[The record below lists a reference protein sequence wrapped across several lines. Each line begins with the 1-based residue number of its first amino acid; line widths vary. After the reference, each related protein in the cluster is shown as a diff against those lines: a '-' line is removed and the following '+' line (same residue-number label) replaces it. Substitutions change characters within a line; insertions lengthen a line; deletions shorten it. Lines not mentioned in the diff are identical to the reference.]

1 MEAALRRTWWRRSVL
16 SEPTFTDVMDILPHK
31 RHGASLRRLKIVCR
45 WSLGLVWIWEGLIPK
60 ILWPTVMQTET
71 VERSGLFWPDP
82 ERFLQ
87 GLGLAMIVAG
97 VILCVGWMER
107 LAVLTATLAMGV
119 LIVLVLG
126 NHPASIGDMHGGIGK
141 DLCLIACAWVVW
153 ELGKGEASGSRP
165 DV

>member
-1 MEAALRRTWWRRSVL
+1 MEAVLLLIWWRRSGT
-16 SEPTFTDVMDILPHK
+16 SESTFTDTMGIMKHNGHVVL
-31 RHGASLRRLKIVCR
+31 LRRLKIVCR

-60 ILWPTVMQTET
+60 ILWPTAMQTET

-119 LIVLVLG
+119 LIVLVVG

-153 ELGKGEASGSRP
+153 ELGKVEASGSRP
-165 DV
+165 EV